1 MSRIRVRIGE
11 TLPLPLPCPLLSV
24 TLLRRQLFPL
34 HCDDVGLKSGA
45 PATQKARF
53 GQNRV
58 RGGASVK
65 RKRSHR
71 TPVYWEEG
79 GGGGEKP
86 GLHTKEV
93 CVFVCLAPVTA
104 CLRRTCQ

>member
-1 MSRIRVRIGE
+1 MERLS
-11 TLPLPLPCPLLSV
+11 PLPPVCPLLSV

-34 HCDDVGLKSGA
+34 LGDDVGLKSGA

-58 RGGASVK
+58 RGGARVK

-71 TPVYWEEG
+71 TPVYLRRREGMGPGEEEG
-79 GGGGEKP
+79 RMER
-86 GLHTKEV
+86 
-93 CVFVCLAPVTA
+93 
-104 CLRRTCQ
+104 LR